1 MDERSG
7 SETTAD
13 REVVI
18 ARGIDGPRDRV
29 FDAFTAVDHL
39 SHWWGPDGF
48 TTTTHTFEFR
58 PGGVWDFTMHGPDG
72 TDYPNHIE
80 WLEIAAPERLVFRH
94 GERPGD
100 PEAFVSTVTIADLG
114 ERSEVSLRSVFNTK
128 AQRDELVER
137 YGVIEGGKQTLG
149 RLDAYVVQEAIA

>member
-13 REVVI
+13 REIVI

-29 FDAFTAVDHL
+29 FDAFTAADHL

-94 GERPGD
+94 GDRPGD
-100 PEAFVSTVTIADLG
+100 PEAFVSTVMIADLG
-114 ERSEVSLRSVFNTK
+114 ERSEVTLRSVFNTK
-128 AQRDELVER
+128 AQRDEVVER
-137 YGVIEGGKQTLG
+137 FGAIEGGKQTLG

>member
-13 REVVI
+13 REIVI

-58 PGGVWDFTMHGPDG
+58 PGGVWDFTMHGSDG
-72 TDYPNHIE
+72 NRLPEPHRMDRDRSAR
-80 WLEIAAPERLVFRH
+80 AASVPPRTS
-94 GERPGD
+94 RPG
-100 PEAFVSTVTIADLG
+100 
-114 ERSEVSLRSVFNTK
+114 
-128 AQRDELVER
+128 
-137 YGVIEGGKQTLG
+137 G
-149 RLDAYVVQEAIA
+149 RPSPSAWTRLTFTPGWP

>member
-7 SETTAD
+7 SETAAD
-13 REVVI
+13 REIVI

-39 SHWWGPDGF
+39 SRWWGPDGF
-48 TTTTHTFEFR
+48 TTTTHAFEFR
-58 PGGVWDFTMHGPDG
+58 SGGVWDFTMHGPDG

-94 GERPGD
+94 GDRPGD
-100 PEAFVSTVTIADLG
+100 TEAFVSTVTIADLG
-114 ERSEVSLRSVFNTK
+114 ERSEVTLRSVFNTR

-137 YGVIEGGKQTLG
+137 FGVIEGGKQTLG
-149 RLDAYVVQEAIA
+149 RLDAYVVQGAIA